1 MSSFF
6 PLMDKMDGVILK
18 NKEFWYERNESDMD
32 KKDWYEASDQIKK
45 IVQEAVE
52 SKDFAQL
59 SSTISD
65 IVQQAADGLQDVLN
79 DERIKDIFRQADSAQ
94 RRAGSTNSE
103 AAERIRQR
111 MKEKREAEKNAQ
123 KYRQRQEPKPVKVQV
138 KVPGEIS
145 GRIMKWY
152 GLSVGSMLGISLGI
166 VGITAAAT
174 GLNLTLPFA
183 ILGFLFGTHMGIGI
197 GGNGRLQMA
206 KRFRR
211 YREILGE
218 RTHCL
223 IEELADAVGKNSR
236 FVQKDLRKMIGGGYF
251 KEGYIDQK
259 GTMLITDKQTY
270 QYYLTAQTEYAKR
283 ELEKNRAERSAVQ
296 EQAQTKNSNYEVQLS
311 PEHRELLAEGERYIQ
326 HVHDCNERI
335 PGDEM
340 SDKLDRLETVITR
353 IFREAEKNPEIIP
366 ELKKMMSY
374 YLPTTRKLLDAYCEL
389 DAQPI
394 QGPNVENTKKEIETA
409 LDTVNTAFEN
419 LLDSLFEETAWDI
432 SSDISVLNTML
443 AQEGLT
449 NTEFGKKSDR

>member
-1 MSSFF
+1 
-6 PLMDKMDGVILK
+6 MDKIDGDILK
-18 NKEFWYERNESDMD
+18 IKEFWHERNETGMD
-32 KKDWYEASDQIKK
+32 KKDWYEAGDQIKK

-52 SKDFAQL
+52 SKDFEEL

-65 IVQQAADGLQDVLN
+65 AVQQAVDGLQDVLN
-79 DERIKDIFRQADSAQ
+79 DDRVRDVFKQMDSAQ

-111 MKEKREAEKNAQ
+111 MKEKREAEKNAEKHRQ
-123 KYRQRQEPKPVKVQV
+123 KQEPKPVKVQV
-138 KVPGEIS
+138 KVPGEMS

-152 GLSVGSMLGISLGI
+152 GLSVGSMFGISFGI

-270 QYYLTAQTEYAKR
+270 QHYLTAQTEYEKR
-283 ELEKNRAERSAVQ
+283 EMEKNRKEKERSAVQ
-296 EQAQTKNSNYEVQLS
+296 ERAQTKNEAYEAQLS

-326 HVHDCNERI
+326 HVHDCNDRI
-335 PGDEM
+335 PGDVM
-340 SDKLDRLETVITR
+340 SAKLDRLEMVITR
-353 IFREAEKNPEIIP
+353 IFSEAEKNTEVIP

-394 QGPNVENTKKEIETA
+394 QGPNVENTKKEIEAA

-419 LLDSLFEETAWDI
+419 LLDSLFAETAWDI

-449 NTEFGKKSDR
+449 GTAFDKMNTR

>member
-1 MSSFF
+1 
-6 PLMDKMDGVILK
+6 
-18 NKEFWYERNESDMD
+18 
-32 KKDWYEASDQIKK
+32 
-45 IVQEAVE
+45 
-52 SKDFAQL
+52 
-59 SSTISD
+59 
-65 IVQQAADGLQDVLN
+65 
-79 DERIKDIFRQADSAQ
+79 
-94 RRAGSTNSE
+94 
-103 AAERIRQR
+103 
-111 MKEKREAEKNAQ
+111 
-123 KYRQRQEPKPVKVQV
+123 
-138 KVPGEIS
+138 
-145 GRIMKWY
+145 
-152 GLSVGSMLGISLGI
+152 MLGISFGI

-174 GLNLTLPFA
+174 GMNLTLPFA

-340 SDKLDRLETVITR
+340 SDKLDRLEDKLEDKVDL
-353 IFREAEKNPEIIP
+353 
-366 ELKKMMSY
+366 LKK
-374 YLPTTRKLLDAYCEL
+374 
-389 DAQPI
+389 
-394 QGPNVENTKKEIETA
+394 
-409 LDTVNTAFEN
+409 
-419 LLDSLFEETAWDI
+419 LF
-432 SSDISVLNTML
+432 
-443 AQEGLT
+443 
-449 NTEFGKKSDR
+449 